1 MVKQALLRAKVG
13 LILWLMLSACGQH
26 SANKPVIPNIF
37 VSADKDGWQR
47 REGRMWLNNE
57 PFSGWQYQCQ
67 ASGDTTFVGAYS
79 GGKAEGKHW
88 SWHENR
94 RVKEIRQ
101 YSNGWQEGQQRGWH
115 ESGSPAF
122 LYLFQ
127 HDVYEGPAREWY
139 PDGRTARFMHYH
151 EGQEN
156 GRQQMWFADGS
167 LQANYVVRE
176 GRTYGF
182 TGVKNCVTVSN
193 SIHVSP

>member
-47 REGRMWLNNE
+47 REGRLWLNNE

-88 SWHENR
+88 SWHESR
-94 RVKEIRQ
+94 RVKEIR
-101 YSNGWQEGQQRGWH
+101 
-115 ESGSPAF
+115 
-122 LYLFQ
+122 
-127 HDVYEGPAREWY
+127 
-139 PDGRTARFMHYH
+139 
-151 EGQEN
+151 
-156 GRQQMWFADGS
+156 
-167 LQANYVVRE
+167 
-176 GRTYGF
+176 
-182 TGVKNCVTVSN
+182 
-193 SIHVSP
+193 